1 MKCVSSKDSGTS
13 QDAGGPAYAGDVSV
27 EKAWEML
34 KSDPNCLLVDT
45 RTQSEWAYV
54 GVPDLSELGK
64 DPILIEWQSFPTM
77 QVNET
82 FTDQLA
88 EIVAEKKLPKT
99 APILFICRSGARSR
113 SAAIASTA
121 AGHPASYNV
130 DHGVEG
136 DLDERFHRNSV
147 NGWKFS
153 GLPWKQS

>member
-1 MKCVSSKDSGTS
+1 MSSKDSGTS
-13 QDAGGPAYAGDVSV
+13 ADVDQLGYAGDITV
-27 EKAWEML
+27 EKAWELL
-34 KSDPNCLLVDT
+34 KSDPQCLLVDT

-64 DPILIEWQSFPTM
+64 EPVLIEWQSFPTM

-82 FTDQLA
+82 FTEQLA
-88 EIVAEKKLPKT
+88 DILGEKDLPNT

-113 SAAIASTA
+113 SAAIAATE
-121 AGHPASYNV
+121 AGFPTSYNV

-136 DLDERFHRNSV
+136 DLDASMHRNSV
-147 NGWKFS
+147 NGWKFA